1 MSSIASKEVVVMWGW
16 IRIEWWRTRRVW
28 MKIFMVFAR
37 ELEEH
42 GISMV
47 YFEIWRG
54 FMVLSGMVEGS

>member
-1 MSSIASKEVVVMWGW
+1 
-16 IRIEWWRTRRVW
+16 
-28 MKIFMVFAR
+28 MKIFMVLAR

-54 FMVLSGMVEGS
+54 FVVLSGMVEGS